1 MFIQG
6 DLTNEE
12 EALAWLVKAIEPPV
26 AMNLKKPEAPEK
38 KLEAPSKK
46 PAAEPKPK
54 PDSKPAK
61 KPAEKPAAAEEE
73 VLKPKEP
80 KKSAPK
86 PDVAAPRKAVADP
99 KPQGT

>member
-12 EALAWLVKAIEPPV
+12 KALAWLVKTIEPPV

-38 KLEAPSKK
+38 KPV
-46 PAAEPKPK
+46 AEPKPK